1 MASFSHISPGL
12 GQLSHAKPGLGLL
25 RRVRQHRAVM
35 ALCPGDIPPLR
46 GPARQH
52 QGHLVIGLQR
62 LQQALG
68 ARLIPLLV
76 QLPGVGQQLATGEA
90 AIQFLHVSRP
100 TRSRH
105 FGQHGAGLG

>member
-1 MASFSHISPGL
+1 MQG
-12 GQLSHAKPGLGLL
+12 
-25 RRVRQHRAVM
+25 RVRQHLAVM
-35 ALCPGDIPPLR
+35 ALGPGDVPALG
-46 GPARQH
+46 GPFGQH
-52 QGHLVIGLQR
+52 QGHLIIGLQR

-105 FGQHGAGLG
+105 FGQHGAGLR